1 MDAAADD
8 PGIRFNRFLP
18 YWAVLQT
25 DLKSTLRSWVYR
37 FWVLL
42 SVCGAAGYLLYN
54 VGVHREA
61 GMIQAA
67 SLQSEHLLRG
77 LVVGGL
83 GLVSL
88 LAVSSV
94 SAERSTVADSILSRG
109 ISRNQY
115 FLAKWHARSAAVV
128 VTFALL
134 AAAILLAHHFLF
146 EPDLTL
152 AGGAVGVGLVALA
165 LLAVVAWGVTVGAM
179 ASGTVMGITVFW
191 LIIYGGIVLLALLP
205 EPYPTPSKLLARF
218 HLVLRGEYEPAMAV
232 TLAALFAGVALVGS
246 ATGLVAF
253 ARKDV

>member
-1 MDAAADD
+1 MDATAE
-8 PGIRFNRFLP
+8 PEIRFNRLLP

-25 DLKSTLRSWVYR
+25 DLKQTLRSWVYR

-42 SVCGAAGYLLYN
+42 TACGAAGYLLYN

-61 GMIQAA
+61 GLVQAA

-83 GLVSL
+83 ALVSL
-88 LAVSSV
+88 LAVSSI

-115 FLAKWHARSAAVV
+115 FLAKWHSRTLAVLG
-128 VTFALL
+128 TFALMGVGIL
-134 AAAILLAHHFLF
+134 AAHHFLF

-152 AGGAVGVGLVALA
+152 SGGALGLA
-165 LLAVVAWGVTVGAM
+165 LLGLALAAVVSWGVTVGAI
-179 ASGTVMGITVFW
+179 SNGTVIGITIFW

-205 EPYPTPSKLLARF
+205 EPYPTPNKLLARF
-218 HLVLRGEYEPAMAV
+218 HLVLRGEYDAAAAATLGGLFLGL
-232 TLAALFAGVALVGS
+232 TLAGSVVGLVGF
-246 ATGLVAF
+246 G
-253 ARKDV
+253 RKDV